1 MHHFLITLLA
11 ALWLG
16 LPLSAGAAAGPYD
29 EAADAKADIRTAQT
43 LAQQDKVPLIVVFG
57 ANWCGDCKML
67 DEAFKSGAVAPLM
80 QKNFKVVKVNVGRF
94 DRNTD
99 ITESLGVPLKKGIP
113 AVAILSPDGKP
124 IYVTRSGEL
133 ADARKMGDA
142 GIFDFFK
149 KVAGTTP

>member
-1 MHHFLITLLA
+1 MHHFLVTLLA
-11 ALWLG
+11 ALL
-16 LPLSAGAAAGPYD
+16 LSTSVSAGAVTGPYD
-29 EAADAKADIRTAQT
+29 EAADAKVDVRTAQT

-80 QKNFKVVKVNVGRF
+80 QKSFKVVKVNVGKF

-99 ITESLGVPLKKGIP
+99 IADALGVPLKKGIP

-124 IYVTRSGEL
+124 IYVTRGGEL

-142 GIFDFFK
+142 GIFEFFK
-149 KVAGTTP
+149 KVAGTPP